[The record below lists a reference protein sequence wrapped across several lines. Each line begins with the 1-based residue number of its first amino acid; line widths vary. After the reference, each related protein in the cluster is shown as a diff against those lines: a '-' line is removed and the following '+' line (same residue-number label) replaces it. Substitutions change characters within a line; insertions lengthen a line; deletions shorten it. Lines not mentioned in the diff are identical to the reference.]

1 MTRKNIKSI
10 SEKMKEANKHLL
22 AFTPEKEEL
31 FYKIL
36 ENNGGHIG
44 KACKEIGI
52 SKGTYKNHYGRNA
65 SFGNRCNKIIT
76 KMKLSKVKNKPAKII
91 IKKEAEKTGRPTI
104 MTEAT
109 IGKLKEGFAQGFSVR
124 NACIWADINQDTY
137 FEYCKKHPNFSD
149 QCKTLQQKP
158 LIKSI
163 LVINKA
169 LNEGDVSTAKWY
181 AERKAKDEFS
191 LKTETEHTGEIRS
204 KVVYIEK
211 EEKEEYENHINDT
224 INAD

>member
-1 MTRKNIKSI
+1 
-10 SEKMKEANKHLL
+10 MKEATKHLIAL
-22 AFTPEKEEL
+22 TQEKEEL

-36 ENNGGHIG
+36 EENGGHIAN
-44 KACKEIGI
+44 ACKEIGI
-52 SKGTYKNHYGRNA
+52 STGTYKNHYGRNA

-76 KMKLSKVKNKPAKII
+76 KMKLSKVKNKPKKII

-124 NACIWADINQDTY
+124 NACIWANISQDTY

-163 LVINKA
+163 VVINKA
-169 LNEGDVSTAKWY
+169 LDEGDVSTAKWY

-224 INAD
+224 INNAD

>member
-1 MTRKNIKSI
+1 MAN
-10 SEKMKEANKHLL
+10 MKEATKHLL

-36 ENNGGHIG
+36 EENGAHIAN
-44 KACKEIGI
+44 ACKEIGV
-52 SKGTYKNHYGRNA
+52 SVQTYKNQYTRNA
-65 SFGNRCNKIIT
+65 SFGNRCSKIIT
-76 KMKLSKVKNKPAKII
+76 RVKLSRVKKKPNKII
-91 IKKEAEKTGRPTI
+91 IKKETDRKIGRPI
-104 MTEAT
+104 AMTPEV
-109 IGKLKEGFAQGFSVR
+109 IKKLKEAFSQVFSVR
-124 NACIWADINQDTY
+124 NACIWADIGQDTY
-137 FEYCKKHPNFSD
+137 YDYCKKNPNFSE

-169 LNEGDVSTAKWY
+169 LNEGDISTAKWY

-191 LKTETEHTGEIRS
+191 LKTETEHSGEVKS

-211 EEKEEYENHINDT
+211 EEKENYKKHIDK
-224 INAD
+224 IIDGD